1 VNLLAV
7 TVFHAGVVMA
17 QVGNAF
23 ACRTEKER
31 GRSLG
36 WLSNRLL
43 LLGVFVEI
51 VIILA
56 LIYIPPLA
64 AAFEHVPLPPFF
76 WVGLAFYGPVLYSLD
91 WLRKGVVRWLEQA
104 RADSQK
110 GGAVT

>member
-1 VNLLAV
+1 
-7 TVFHAGVVMA
+7 MA

-64 AAFEHVPLPPFF
+64 TAFEHVPLPPIYWF
-76 WVGLAFYGPVLYSLD
+76 GLALYGPILYSLD
-91 WLRKGVVRWLEQA
+91 WLRKGAVRWLQQE
-104 RADSQK
+104 REHSQK
-110 GGAVT
+110 GGVVT